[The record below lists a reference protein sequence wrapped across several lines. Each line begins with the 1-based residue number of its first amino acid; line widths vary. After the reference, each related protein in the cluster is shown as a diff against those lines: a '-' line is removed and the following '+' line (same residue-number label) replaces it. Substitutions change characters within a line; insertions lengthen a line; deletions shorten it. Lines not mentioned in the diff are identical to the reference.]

1 MRLTYIV
8 KVDNN
13 LVKPKNFKE
22 VFGVTF
28 SYFYRML
35 RKLEKGIHTDTFK
48 GVKYTVEIW

>member
-1 MRLTYIV
+1 MQLTYIV

-13 LVKPKNFKE
+13 LVKPKQFQQ

-28 SYFYRML
+28 SYFYRLL
-35 RKLEKGIHTDTFK
+35 RKFEKGTHTDIFK